1 MEQLK
6 SRIEAVLFVTAKVLQ
21 IKDIAEKYNLIV
33 TGGTDCHT
41 RNIMSY

>member
-21 IKDIAEKYNLIV
+21 IKDIAEILGRR
-33 TGGTDCHT
+33 TGSG
-41 RNIMSY
+41 RRSLA